1 MVNFNR
7 LFSQLF
13 KQKSK
18 TTYFIFMIQLAT
30 VLVISFFFIFK
41 STFKSLIGFLMAVI
55 ALIIGTSLIAEF
67 IYLIITSWQNE
78 KINRSQ
84 TWRLAPMSAGKIYL
98 DNTLS
103 SFVAYMYLFVLQVI
117 SCLLLVGLSYSIS
130 GQFRHVINT
139 GFGHLTKD
147 DIWINM
153 AWSSI
158 NWTLVLE
165 SFVFF
170 ILLSLAF
177 YITVSFFNFSTRAII
192 DFLPGMS
199 SKFVVGIVRL
209 ILIILICWL
218 IIKVLEI
225 LPADPLLDSQISR
238 GNEDWYMARI
248 LVDFLIFDVVFGSIN
263 VGLIDK
269 FVEAKQNN

>member
-1 MVNFNR
+1 
-7 LFSQLF
+7 
-13 KQKSK
+13 
-18 TTYFIFMIQLAT
+18 
-30 VLVISFFFIFK
+30 
-41 STFKSLIGFLMAVI
+41 
-55 ALIIGTSLIAEF
+55 
-67 IYLIITSWQNE
+67 
-78 KINRSQ
+78 
-84 TWRLAPMSAGKIYL
+84 
-98 DNTLS
+98 
-103 SFVAYMYLFVLQVI
+103 
-117 SCLLLVGLSYSIS
+117 
-130 GQFRHVINT
+130 
-139 GFGHLTKD
+139 
-147 DIWINM
+147 M

-177 YITVSFFNFSTRAII
+177 YITVSFFNFSTRSII

-199 SKFVVGIVRL
+199 SRFVVGLVRL
-209 ILIILICWL
+209 ILIGLICWL

>member
-1 MVNFNR
+1 
-7 LFSQLF
+7 
-13 KQKSK
+13 
-18 TTYFIFMIQLAT
+18 
-30 VLVISFFFIFK
+30 
-41 STFKSLIGFLMAVI
+41 
-55 ALIIGTSLIAEF
+55 
-67 IYLIITSWQNE
+67 
-78 KINRSQ
+78 
-84 TWRLAPMSAGKIYL
+84 
-98 DNTLS
+98 
-103 SFVAYMYLFVLQVI
+103 
-117 SCLLLVGLSYSIS
+117 
-130 GQFRHVINT
+130 
-139 GFGHLTKD
+139 
-147 DIWINM
+147 M